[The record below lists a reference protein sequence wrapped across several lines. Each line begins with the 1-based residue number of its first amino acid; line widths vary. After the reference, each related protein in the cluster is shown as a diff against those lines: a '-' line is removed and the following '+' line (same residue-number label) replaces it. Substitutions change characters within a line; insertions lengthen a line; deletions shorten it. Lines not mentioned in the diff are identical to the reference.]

1 MNTKKSVFSKLFG
14 KKTLSKTE
22 LKNIDVNLSI
32 VDDIDSSF
40 NYLEDSY
47 SNASYGPEL
56 FNDWSNRLADFN
68 TEMSIEVDNFMLNSS
83 ARGFEEAAEEM
94 RLWIDELELKADELG
109 ISPDSLVS
117 NYSEI
122 KNILEIADS
131 VNEDFRSSY
140 QELRREANERF
151 GLSDFG

>member
-14 KKTLSKTE
+14 KKSLSKTE
-22 LKNIDVNLSI
+22 LKNLKVDLSI

-40 NYLEDSY
+40 NYLEQSY
-47 SNASYGPEL
+47 SDASYGPEL
-56 FNDWSNRLADFN
+56 FSDWTDRLNDFN
-68 TEMSIEVDNFMLNSS
+68 TEMSIEVDNFMLNGS
-83 ARGFEEAAEEM
+83 ARGFEEASEEM
-94 RLWIDELELKADELG
+94 RLWIADLEVKAEELG

-122 KNILEIADS
+122 KNILDIADS

-151 GLSDFG
+151 GLADFG